1 MRNTE
6 NEGWRK
12 GGREVGKEGEGEVGK
27 EGRGVVPL
35 HFQFDLSPRMDEST
49 LTAASVMCV

>member
-1 MRNTE
+1 MRD
-6 NEGWRK
+6 
-12 GGREVGKEGEGEVGK
+12 GGREIGRLGRREGEGEVGK
-27 EGRGVVPL
+27 EGRRVVPL